1 MSGFV
6 PIALSFTAMISTAI
20 GIDYINRA
28 TRSNKVNKS
37 VKGYKRIKVS
47 GMSKKFLILLLLVS
61 LAGLLYSIF
70 AKAKSAGVVNQAQAK
85 YANYKAA
92 KAGTTAAAG
101 MPPSPVVPPAP

>member
-1 MSGFV
+1 MSDFV
-6 PIALSFTAMISTAI
+6 PIALSFTAMIGSAI

-37 VKGYKRIKVS
+37 VKGYKRISVS

-70 AKAKSAGVVNQAQAK
+70 KKAKSSGVVNQAQAK
-85 YANYKAA
+85 YANYKA
-92 KAGTTAAAG
+92 AGTTAAAG

>member
-1 MSGFV
+1 MSDFI
-6 PIALSFTAMISTAI
+6 PIALSFTAMIGSAI

-28 TRSNKVNKS
+28 TSSNKVNKKL
-37 VKGYKRIKVS
+37 KGYKPVKIS

-70 AKAKSAGVVNQAQAK
+70 KKAKSAGVVNQAQAK
-85 YANYKAA
+85 YAAA
-92 KAGTTAAAG
+92 RAGTSAAAA